1 MVQRLLRGAAT
12 QAAFLSSSP
21 SSYGSAILASSFG
34 GRGSGGSAP
43 EWSSDDSDS
52 GKPWEY
58 SERSLGLLHFRDHDP
73 EEAFWKIPLGTDPTR
88 SYSQIWGPNQPTRFP
103 GDRMEHGLTPP
114 MEIPEP
120 PPRAAM
126 EEDGKDTSKGN
137 LKGEDREAMQE
148 EAQRLLFIGVVLPFL
163 AMVLIV
169 LADCCLPQN
178 FFSRASTRPSRFT
191 GSTANLH
198 GGAQPG
204 PAAESDEA
212 EAETGGSGAGERRRG
227 VANPQEQAVASRIVS
242 ASSLPPQQQQQ
253 PQQPEQRRERFWGPY
268 FRTTI

>member
-1 MVQRLLRGAAT
+1 MVQRLLRGVAT

-21 SSYGSAILASSFG
+21 SSYGSAILASSLG

-43 EWSSDDSDS
+43 EWSSGDSDS

-73 EEAFWKIPLGTDPTR
+73 EEAFWKIPLGADPMR
-88 SYSQIWGPNQPTRFP
+88 SYPQIWGPNQPTRFP
-103 GDRMEHGLTPP
+103 GDRTDHGLTPP

-126 EEDGKDTSKGN
+126 EEDGKDTKGN
-137 LKGEDREAMQE
+137 LKGEEDKEEMQE
-148 EAQRLLFIGVVLPFL
+148 EAERLLFIGVVLPFL

-191 GSTANLH
+191 GSTTSLH

-212 EAETGGSGAGERRRG
+212 EAETGASGGPGERRRG
-227 VANPQEQAVASRIVS
+227 VVANPQEQAVASRIVS
-242 ASSLPPQQQQQ
+242 ASLPPHPQQ
-253 PQQPEQRRERFWGPY
+253 QQPEQRRERFWGSY